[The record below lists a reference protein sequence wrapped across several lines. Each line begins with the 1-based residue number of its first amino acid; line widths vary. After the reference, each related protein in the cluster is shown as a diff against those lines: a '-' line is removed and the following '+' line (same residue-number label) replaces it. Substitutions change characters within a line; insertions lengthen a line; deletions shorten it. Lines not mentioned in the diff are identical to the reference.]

1 MRKSNLEAGWYSVF
15 ELLADPDRY
24 GDFVGHYVAYNP
36 FPENTVCVFS
46 EEETGYESEQRF
58 VTESNGLKWQ
68 MSTDASREKFFL
80 VADNSVDYEL
90 AVLTPGGSKLT
101 GVSVNGLKDRIADLY
116 SNKNLHLVGKYAGTL
131 PYPVKAGNVPEAILF
146 CSQTLVTCKDSTDL
160 TKYHDFRPCVT
171 TLQDAYIPIIYVDQ
185 SHDGSSPEKAHLL
198 ATTYRAKP

>member
-1 MRKSNLEAGWYSVF
+1 MQYANKHMWFSNVKLLNNLKEEKTVRKSNLEAGWYSVF

-116 SNKNLHLVGKYAGTL
+116 SNKNLHLV
-131 PYPVKAGNVPEAILF
+131 
-146 CSQTLVTCKDSTDL
+146 D
-160 TKYHDFRPCVT
+160 
-171 TLQDAYIPIIYVDQ
+171 
-185 SHDGSSPEKAHLL
+185 
-198 ATTYRAKP
+198 